1 MNKDMRKIDNYY
13 IGFIQLDPF
22 VYDEFTARRI
32 LDEANYDPFEGMG
45 RLNGMIEGAV
55 VLLRKEGNIY
65 YDEYSSR
72 YRNEIKLELGK
83 TEKHGIR
90 LTYVKK
96 FTDVYKDEPK
106 TLVKE
111 DVEKDFN
118 ELCDLL
124 FEYSYYISYSKI
136 DKTYVP
142 VTLDD
147 NIRMYDVRD
156 EYYELAFQEP
166 LKHKEK
172 SKNKTIS

>member
-1 MNKDMRKIDNYY
+1 MNKDMKKIDNYY

-45 RLNGMIEGAV
+45 RLNGMIEGDV
-55 VLLRKEGNIY
+55 VLLRKENNIY
-65 YDEYSSR
+65 YDDYSSR

-90 LTYVKK
+90 LSYVKK

-111 DVEKDFN
+111 DVEKNFE

-156 EYYELAFQEP
+156 EYYELAFRQP
-166 LKHKEK
+166 LKHKENIK
-172 SKNKTIS
+172 K

>member
-1 MNKDMRKIDNYY
+1 MNKDLKKIANFY

-45 RLNGMIEGAV
+45 RLNGMIEGDV
-55 VLLRKEGNIY
+55 VLLRKENNIY
-65 YDEYSSR
+65 YDDYSSR

-90 LTYVKK
+90 LSYVKK

-111 DVEKDFN
+111 DVEKNFE

-156 EYYELAFQEP
+156 EYYELAFRQP
-166 LKHKEK
+166 LKHKENIK
-172 SKNKTIS
+172 K

>member
-13 IGFIQLDPF
+13 VGFIQLDPF

-55 VLLRKEGNIY
+55 VLLRKENNIY
-65 YDEYSSR
+65 YDDYSSR

-90 LTYVKK
+90 LSYVKK

-111 DVEKDFN
+111 DVEKNFE

-156 EYYELAFQEP
+156 EYYELAFRQP
-166 LKHKEK
+166 LKHKENIK
-172 SKNKTIS
+172 K

>member
-13 IGFIQLDPF
+13 VGFIQLDPF

-55 VLLRKEGNIY
+55 VLLRKENNIY
-65 YDEYSSR
+65 YDDYSSR

-83 TEKHGIR
+83 TEKHSIR
-90 LTYVKK
+90 LSYVKK

-111 DVEKDFN
+111 DVEKNFE

-156 EYYELAFQEP
+156 EYYELAFRQP
-166 LKHKEK
+166 LKHKENIK
-172 SKNKTIS
+172 K